1 MPMAILHSYTG
12 VWFPA
17 LSTSV
22 IKACCLVTLIPCSPT
37 WTADD
42 PEDLSVTAADGKYS
56 LRVAVALNAPA
67 DYVYQGDN

>member
-1 MPMAILHSYTG
+1 MAILHTYTR
-12 VWFPA
+12 VWFRDQ
-17 LSTSV
+17 STSAL
-22 IKACCLVTLIPCSPT
+22 KACCLVTLIPCNPT
-37 WTADD
+37 STADE